1 MSKVVKEQLWD
12 AGKMQ
17 AAILSLAKAIA
28 ARPSGIASLGIIGI
42 RTRGEFLGRR
52 IAGHIA
58 DTSGAPVNFGTVDVT
73 FHRDDFRTHLPT
85 PEVGPSNIPFGVDD
99 LHLILVDDVLY
110 TGRTVR
116 AAINNIM
123 DFGRP
128 ASIELAVLVDRGGR
142 ELPIRANYIGLDH
155 PAADNEH
162 IHVHVAEVDGM
173 DEVLLLDYSS

>member
-1 MSKVVKEQLWD
+1 MSKVIKEQLWD
-12 AGKMQ
+12 AAKLQ
-17 AAILSLAKAIA
+17 VAISSLAQAIA
-28 ARPSGIASLGIIGI
+28 ARPLGIASLGIIGV

-52 IAGHIA
+52 IADHIA
-58 DTSGAPVNFGTVDVT
+58 AASGESVRFGTVDVT

-99 LHLILVDDVLY
+99 LHLVIVDDVLY

-142 ELPIRANYIGLDH
+142 ELPVSADYVGLDH
-155 PAADNEH
+155 PTAENEH
-162 IHVHVAEVDGM
+162 IHVHVEEVDGV
-173 DEVLLLDYSS
+173 DEVLLLDYTS